1 MPRTGEHQRG
11 EVRAGVVDIGWC
23 FHGYWADQTPLADVI
38 SLPFLPTKSAEQ
50 ASAVL
55 WQLYQKYPAIQKE
68 FSDVVPLLL
77 YTTSPYFI
85 LTSKKQVKMLEDMKG
100 LKIRTMENP
109 VHLAAFRALGAQPT
123 PMAWTE
129 VITALQQGT
138 IDGQENP
145 LAIISTAKLFEV
157 QKFCSVTNHMWD
169 GFWFLA
175 NKRAWERLPDD
186 LRAIVAKNLNQ
197 AGKDERADV
206 AKLNASVKELAV
218 DTAPL
223 FAAWGRW
230 LAGVVVIGAWLI
242 YRAGFAG
249 MRTHDLKLH
258 CIRGFFHTPGY
269 GFWYEAAVWLPLA
282 TLSAL
287 GFTGPIFV
295 TLGAVL
301 FLGEKVHWRRWV
313 AVGIGFAGMLVIV
326 RPGLGEANPGTWMM
340 LAAIPLIA
348 GSNLVAKAVSSR
360 DRPAL
365 VVFWQ
370 SAIATICFTPF
381 GLWFWQTPTAP
392 QLLLFLAAGV
402 FGSLGYFFITW
413 AFRLLDISALQPI
426 TFLGIVWAAL
436 MDVAVWG
443 KTSDLW
449 TFVGAAIIVASTS
462 YIAHREAKLAGG
474 KGK

>member
-1 MPRTGEHQRG
+1 MIRMVVASQMTTLATDDSDLLSRYLPSRVARG
-11 EVRAGVVDIGWC
+11 FVV
-23 FHGYWADQTPLADVI
+23 
-38 SLPFLPTKSAEQ
+38 
-50 ASAVL
+50 
-55 WQLYQKYPAIQKE
+55 
-68 FSDVVPLLL
+68 
-77 YTTSPYFI
+77 
-85 LTSKKQVKMLEDMKG
+85 
-100 LKIRTMENP
+100 
-109 VHLAAFRALGAQPT
+109 
-123 PMAWTE
+123 
-129 VITALQQGT
+129 
-138 IDGQENP
+138 
-145 LAIISTAKLFEV
+145 AIISGLF
-157 QKFCSVTNHMWD
+157 FT
-169 GFWFLA
+169 G
-175 NKRAWERLPDD
+175 
-186 LRAIVAKNLNQ
+186 
-197 AGKDERADV
+197 
-206 AKLNASVKELAV
+206 LNASVKELAHEMP
-218 DTAPL
+218 PL
-223 FAAWGRW
+223 FVSWGRW
-230 LAGVVVIGAWLI
+230 VAGIALMAPIMIWQGGIAGLAT
-242 YRAGFAG
+242 R
-249 MRTHDLKLH
+249 DLKLH
-258 CIRGFFHTPGY
+258 CFRGLFHTGGY
-269 GFWYEAAVWLPLA
+269 ALWYEAVAWLPLA
-282 TLSAL
+282 TMAAL

-301 FLGEKVHWRRWV
+301 FLGEKVRARRWI
-313 AVGIGFAGMLVIV
+313 AVGVGFLGMLVIV

-443 KTSDLW
+443 KTSDIW